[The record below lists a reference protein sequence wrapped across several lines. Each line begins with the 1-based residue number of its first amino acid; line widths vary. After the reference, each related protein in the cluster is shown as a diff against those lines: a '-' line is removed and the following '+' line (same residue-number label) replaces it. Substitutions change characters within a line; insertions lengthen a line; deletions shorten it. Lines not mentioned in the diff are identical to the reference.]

1 MIEFIHS
8 HSATPLGY
16 GPPYDRHRE
25 RKVDSMSNTPYQQPA
40 PAPMPLK
47 AMNNERAL
55 WKFIVFGLITCGI
68 YPIVFWSGIGEDL
81 NIAAT
86 RRDGKKTMHYCL
98 VLFLLG
104 PITCSIYLFVW
115 FHQMSERLGSEARA
129 RGFATDFGA
138 STFLALVCSGQ
149 PDHRRPVHLCPQ
161 ALHGYECHCEQLQR
175 KRHLIRLP
183 QISQTKA
190 KRRCSLAPGTAL

>member
-1 MIEFIHS
+1 
-8 HSATPLGY
+8 
-16 GPPYDRHRE
+16 
-25 RKVDSMSNTPYQQPA
+25 MSNTPYQQPA
-40 PAPMPLK
+40 PAPAPIK

-55 WKFIVFGLITCGI
+55 WKFIVFGLLTCGI
-68 YPIVFWSGIGEDL
+68 YTIVFWSGIGEDL

-138 STFLALVCSGQ
+138 STFWLWYVLGSLIIVG
-149 PDHRRPVHLCPQ
+149 PFLCPQ

>member
-1 MIEFIHS
+1 
-8 HSATPLGY
+8 
-16 GPPYDRHRE
+16 
-25 RKVDSMSNTPYQQPA
+25 MSNTPYQQPA

-68 YPIVFWSGIGEDL
+68 YTIVFWSGIGEDL

-98 VLFLLG
+98 VFFLLG
-104 PITCSIYLFVW
+104 PITCGIFTLVW

-138 STFLALVCSGQ
+138 STFWLWFVLGSLIIVG
-149 PDHRRPVHLCPQ
+149 PFIYVHKLC
-161 ALHGYECHCEQLQR
+161 
-175 KRHLIRLP
+175 
-183 QISQTKA
+183 
-190 KRRCSLAPGTAL
+190 TAMNAIANSYNANGI

>member
-40 PAPMPLK
+40 PAPAPLK

-55 WKFIVFGLITCGI
+55 WKFIVFGLLTCGI
-68 YPIVFWSGIGEDL
+68 YTIVFWSGIGEDL

-138 STFLALVCSGQ
+138 STFWLWYVLGSLIIVG
-149 PDHRRPVHLCPQ
+149 PFIYVHKLC
-161 ALHGYECHCEQLQR
+161 
-175 KRHLIRLP
+175 
-183 QISQTKA
+183 
-190 KRRCSLAPGTAL
+190 TAMNAIANSYNANGI